1 MRNKDNRNLCRRIK
15 NIIIEPFAQGR
26 ESSGLS
32 GISKEDDLYGTNEFI

>member
-1 MRNKDNRNLCRRIK
+1 MRSKDNRDLCRRVK

-32 GISKEDDLYGTNEFI
+32 GVSKEDILYGTNEFI